1 MFLIS
6 LRRRTDRQSRSQ
18 KSQCGLF
25 RIRALFASLQP
36 PGHSS
41 FSFFLLFWSSM
52 RLTRAC
58 WEVLSPVSW
67 FQEPATAFG
76 TGPFLQVTLLC
87 PLGTCF
93 WAQNQIRTR
102 TGTTWRLY
110 RGNNWGWLGTLRAH
124 WSAQG
129 KSSRCKFAWK
139 HSFENYLQQTTEL
152 LIILKILEL

>member
-1 MFLIS
+1 MY
-6 LRRRTDRQSRSQ
+6 
-18 KSQCGLF
+18 CGLL

-36 PGHSS
+36 PRHSS
-41 FSFFLLFWSSM
+41 FSLFLLFLHSM
-52 RLTRAC
+52 KYTRAR
-58 WEVLSPVSW
+58 WEVLSDFFW
-67 FQEPATAFG
+67 FEEPATAFG
-76 TGPFLQVTLLC
+76 IGPFLQVNLLC
-87 PLGTCF
+87 SLGTCF
-93 WAQNQIRTR
+93 WGQHQIRTELI
-102 TGTTWRLY
+102 GTRWRLY